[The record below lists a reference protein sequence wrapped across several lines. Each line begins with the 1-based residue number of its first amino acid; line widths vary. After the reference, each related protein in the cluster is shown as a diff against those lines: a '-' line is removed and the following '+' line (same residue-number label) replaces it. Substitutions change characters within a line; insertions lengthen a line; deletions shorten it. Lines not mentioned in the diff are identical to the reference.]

1 MSTFNIQSQIGI
13 SASIVL
19 ELPTS
24 LKRGNWLQFYIPTNV
39 YFSQ

>member
-24 LKRGNWLQFYIPTNV
+24 LSRGNWLQFYIATNV